1 MMRRVAS
8 GRNIRLGKSD
18 RECQENTGP
27 ANSVILQICSCAEM
41 NTISDFRN
49 NEYDFVID
57 PGRIMKTPRPE
68 VKPHDSSL

>member
-1 MMRRVAS
+1 VS
-8 GRNIRLGKSD
+8 FYKFV
-18 RECQENTGP
+18 P
-27 ANSVILQICSCAEM
+27 ALKM